1 MSYKTKMI
9 IKLAFLGLIAAGMTA
24 VGFIYE
30 NMLLSTGISLAIIAV
45 VMAVRFAFIAR
56 NPKKMAALETSS
68 RDERTI
74 FVAQKSYSFAFW
86 ISIVAEYV
94 AVCVLYGLKMEPTA
108 MILNYVICFQAL
120 AYVVSYL
127 YFNRKY

>member
-1 MSYKTKMI
+1 MSYITKMF
-9 IKLAFLGLIAAGMTA
+9 IKLAFLGLIAAGMIT
-24 VGFIYE
+24 VGLIYE
-30 NMLLSTGISLAIIAV
+30 NMLLSTGISLAIIA
-45 VMAVRFAFIAR
+45 AALTVRFILIAR
-56 NPKKMAALETSS
+56 NPKKLEALEISS

-86 ISIVAEYV
+86 LSLVAEYA
-94 AVCVLYGLKMEPTA
+94 AVCALYVLKMEPTA
-108 MILNYVICFQAL
+108 MILNYVICFQAA

>member
-1 MSYKTKMI
+1 MI
-9 IKLAFLGLIAAGMTA
+9 IKLIFCALMAASMIT
-24 VGFIYE
+24 VGFIFE
-30 NMLLSTGISLAIIAV
+30 NMLLSTGISLGIIALAL
-45 VMAVRFAFIAR
+45 AVRFFFIAR
-56 NPKKMAALETSS
+56 DPKKLAALETSS

-86 ISIVAEYV
+86 IALVAEYA

-108 MILNYVICFQAL
+108 MILNYVICFQAI

-127 YFNRKY
+127 YFNKKY